1 MFGQAERVFELE
13 QLKNKTTSKSFSK
26 IIAFTSG
33 KGGTGKTFISL
44 NIAYAISRSGKKVL
58 FVDLDPN
65 LSNANIMLNVIA
77 AKTIYNFF
85 TGRNLLT
92 ELITEYEP
100 NLHFIFGDSGKLDY
114 PKAKPE
120 LITQL
125 FLQLRAIQD
134 SYDVIIL
141 DTGSGASED
150 EISILLNADHNVI
163 ITTPEPTA
171 VMDAYVIIKLLNS
184 KSSQLEKMVVINKCV
199 EQKDCEVTFNNL
211 SMAAKHFLK
220 EKIKL
225 LGEIEFDG
233 AVSRAITSQEI
244 FYKKFS
250 RSTAGTQIAR
260 ISKNIYE
267 IVQVANIH
275 QASKKQSK

>member
-13 QLKNKTTSKSFSK
+13 QLKNKTASKKASK

-44 NIAYAISRSGKKVL
+44 NIAYAISRTNKKVL

-65 LSNANIMLNVIA
+65 LSNANIMMNVIA
-77 AKTIYNFF
+77 EKTIYNFF

-114 PKAKPE
+114 PKTKPE
-120 LITQL
+120 LIKQLFTQL
-125 FLQLRAIQD
+125 KAVQNN
-134 SYDVIIL
+134 YDVIIL

-150 EISILLNADHNVI
+150 EISILLNADHNII

-184 KSSQLEKMVVINKCV
+184 KNSSLEKMVIINKCV
-199 EQKDCEVTFNNL
+199 EHKDCEVTFSNL

-220 EKIKL
+220 EEIKL
-225 LGEIEFDG
+225 LGRIEFDN
-233 AVSRAITSQEI
+233 AVSRTISTQEI

-250 RSTAGTQIAR
+250 GSSTGTQIAK

-267 IVQVANIH
+267 IVQLANIH
-275 QASKKQSK
+275 HASKKQAQ